1 MTLVDSEAIAE
12 IRYDDE
18 RSTMLVRFVDGEWYS
33 YFDVPP
39 GVHKAFVA
47 AESHGRF
54 FQSHIRDKYRYRRV
68 R

>member
-33 YFDVPP
+33 YFGVPA

-54 FQSHIRDKYRYRRV
+54 FHDHIRDKYRYRRG

>member
-12 IRYDDE
+12 IRYDAAH
-18 RSTMLVRFVDGEWYS
+18 SMMAVRFVDGEWYS
-33 YFDVPP
+33 YFDVPAQI
-39 GVHKAFVA
+39 HQAFVE

-54 FQSHIRDKYRYRRV
+54 FQQRIRGRYRYRRG

>member
-12 IRYDDE
+12 IRYDAE

-33 YFDVPP
+33 YFNVPA
-39 GVHKAFVA
+39 GVYKAFVA

-54 FQSHIRDKYRYRRV
+54 FHDHIRDKFRYRRGG
-68 R
+68 